1 MQNIFLTKVGVVK
14 LGDFGIARV
23 LNSTVELA
31 RTCIGTP
38 YYLSPEICENR
49 PYNNKRWEESRR
61 DAHERRFRFFNLSS
75 SSFHFSFSPTLP
87 FPAYW
92 CMLLCLL
99 WSSSVTSGL
108 WAVCCMSWLH
118 SSTLWVSLLLQCVL
132 FSQQWYH
139 FSIAASEQMS
149 AVLLDVWHLLFCD
162 CGILW
167 QLESLDWFV

>member
-118 SSTLWVSLLLQCVL
+118 SSTLWVSLCCNVCYSASSDTISVLLQVNRC
-132 FSQQWYH
+132 
-139 FSIAASEQMS
+139 
-149 AVLLDVWHLLFCD
+149 LLYFLMYDICYSVIVAFFD
-162 CGILW
+162 
-167 QLESLDWFV
+167 S